1 MKKCPYCGKE
11 YPDDA
16 VVCELDQNPLVSPKP
31 NEARINP
38 SKSHLKQQPITAT
51 RILSVL
57 GFSVLSGLCGV
68 GLTSVVLGIFAN
80 HNPHFSGNGDRIG
93 FLADSATIFAI
104 GGVVGFIVGLV
115 ISLKVANANP
125 KIEEEIERKYVGG
138 AGRMQIYFGAPIFI
152 IAVLG
157 KMFFEKLLNRA
168 GTETGVWVAFGVAL
182 VIFMTGLILYEHVPP
197 KFVIPIGI
205 IGWMLTL
212 AMILSSAV

>member
-1 MKKCPYCGKE
+1 
-11 YPDDA
+11 
-16 VVCELDQNPLVSPKP
+16 
-31 NEARINP
+31 
-38 SKSHLKQQPITAT
+38 
-51 RILSVL
+51 
-57 GFSVLSGLCGV
+57 
-68 GLTSVVLGIFAN
+68 
-80 HNPHFSGNGDRIG
+80 
-93 FLADSATIFAI
+93 LADSAGIFII

-125 KIEEEIERKYVGG
+125 KTEEEIERKYVGG